1 MDVLKAMEVF
11 IAVVENGSLVSA
23 SVNLNTSNAAVSR
36 QLAALED
43 HLGVRLLNRTTRRV
57 SLTDAG
63 MDFFNRAQQIL
74 TDVAEAEGHA
84 GESTINPKGLLRVS
98 APLSFG
104 ISRLGRWLP
113 EFVRRYPNLRLD
125 LDLTDRVVDLATDGI
140 DVAVRIARQP
150 ASTNVV
156 MRKIAPV
163 RMVTC
168 AAPSY
173 LARKGCPVT
182 PSELGNHDTLA
193 FSYLSGGDTWDYTDT
208 QGRQSFVRI
217 RPHIHATNGDILREL
232 ALAGLGIIVEP
243 TFIVDK
249 HISDGTIV
257 PILEDW
263 QMEGY
268 NLYALYLTRRF
279 LPAKVRVFI
288 DYLTAIERQ
297 AGS

>member
-1 MDVLKAMEVF
+1 
-11 IAVVENGSLVSA
+11 
-23 SVNLNTSNAAVSR
+23 
-36 QLAALED
+36 
-43 HLGVRLLNRTTRRV
+43 
-57 SLTDAG
+57 
-63 MDFFNRAQQIL
+63 
-74 TDVAEAEGHA
+74 
-84 GESTINPKGLLRVS
+84 
-98 APLSFG
+98 
-104 ISRLGRWLP
+104 
-113 EFVRRYPNLRLD
+113 
-125 LDLTDRVVDLATDGI
+125 
-140 DVAVRIARQP
+140 
-150 ASTNVV
+150 

-193 FSYLSGGDTWDYTDT
+193 FSYLSGGDTWDYTDA

-249 HISDGTIV
+249 HISDGTII

-288 DYLTAIERQ
+288 DYLTAIESQ